1 MFGVKDAI
9 FKIKRSIAG
18 TDSSDSTAYTTASES
33 SPQLKDS
40 HNPFRNKT
48 TSERTIVEEGSL
60 PPVRLNGYL
69 PSTKNKLLTPE
80 MCDEIRTLMPTRIQ
94 LYTEWNLLYS
104 LEQHGSSLH
113 SLYSNVAPDSKEFR
127 RVGYVLVIK
136 DRKNGIFGAYSNEAF
151 HPNEHRQY
159 TGNGECFLWK
169 LDKVPDVN
177 ISEKEESE
185 QEGKE
190 CKEEGD
196 KEERWRFSGYP
207 YTGVNEFAIYCTS
220 EFLSMGAGDG
230 HYGLLCDDG
239 LLHGVSNPCQTYG
252 NEVLSKEGKKF
263 SIVALEVWR
272 VG

>member
-1 MFGVKDAI
+1 
-9 FKIKRSIAG
+9 
-18 TDSSDSTAYTTASES
+18 
-33 SPQLKDS
+33 
-40 HNPFRNKT
+40 
-48 TSERTIVEEGSL
+48 
-60 PPVRLNGYL
+60 
-69 PSTKNKLLTPE
+69 
-80 MCDEIRTLMPTRIQ
+80 MCIRDR

-113 SLYSNVAPDSKEFR
+113 SLYSNVAPDRKEFR

-177 ISEKEESE
+177 ISEKEGFE
-185 QEGKE
+185 QEG
-190 CKEEGD
+190 

-252 NEVLSKEGKKF
+252 NEVLSKEGNKF

>member
-9 FKIKRSIAG
+9 FKIKRSFGG
-18 TDSSDSTAYTTASES
+18 TDSSDSTVYTTANES
-33 SPQLKDS
+33 PSQMKDT

-48 TSERTIVEEGSL
+48 TSDRTIVEDCDL
-60 PPVRLNGYL
+60 PPVTLNGYF

-80 MCDEIRTLMPTRIQ
+80 MCDEIRSLMPTRIQ

-177 ISEKEESE
+177 ISEKGET
-185 QEGKE
+185 
-190 CKEEGD
+190 KEED

-207 YTGVNEFAIYCTS
+207 FTGVNEFAIYCTS
-220 EFLSMGAGDG
+220 KFLSMGAGDG

-252 NEVLSKEGKKF
+252 NDILSAEGNKF